1 MKGIVLAGGAGT
13 RLYPASAP
21 ISKILLPVYDK
32 PMIYYPITTLLL
44 AGISDILIITNP
56 SDLENFKKTL
66 GDGSHIGVKFSYK
79 VQEVARGIADS
90 FIIAEDFINNEPV
103 ALVLGDNIFHGFGFS
118 SMLSNVSAKISSGH
132 SGATVFGY
140 QVKDPGRFGVVEF
153 DKNKRAVSIE
163 EKPKHPKSQ
172 YAVTGLYFYDNC
184 VCEYA
189 KTLKPSKRGEL
200 EITDL
205 NNIYLKNH
213 QLDVEIL
220 GRGFAWLDSGT
231 HQSLLQASNFVQSME
246 INTDMKIACI
256 EEVAWR
262 MGFIDKKQL
271 KKLAEKYR
279 HNEYG
284 EYLISLI

>member
-1 MKGIVLAGGAGT
+1 MRGIVLAGGAGT

-66 GDGSHIGVKFSYK
+66 GDGSDIGVKFSYK
-79 VQEVARGIADS
+79 VQEIARGIADS
-90 FIIAEDFINNEPV
+90 FIIAEDFIENKPV

-118 SMLSNVSAKISSGH
+118 SMLSNVGAKISNGH
-132 SGATVFGY
+132 TGATVFGY

-153 DKNKRAVSIE
+153 DKNKRAISIE

-172 YAVTGLYFYDNC
+172 YAVTGLYFYDNR

-231 HQSLLQASNFVQSME
+231 HESLLQASNFVQSME

-271 KKLAEKYR
+271 KKLAKKYH

-284 EYLISLI
+284 AYLMSLI